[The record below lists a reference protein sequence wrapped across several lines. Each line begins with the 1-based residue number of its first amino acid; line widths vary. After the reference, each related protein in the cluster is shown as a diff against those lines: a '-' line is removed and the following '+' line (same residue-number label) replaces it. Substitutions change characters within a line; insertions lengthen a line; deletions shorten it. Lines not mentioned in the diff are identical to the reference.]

1 MPNQE
6 TDKLVWRPSGLPLT
20 DEERKDIGAHERLQ
34 AAHSPSL
41 YVADRERRL
50 AHIAAFE
57 RGETDDPVPPADDVP
72 ATVRVVPRKYL
83 VHWGWM
89 LQRTEEFTD
98 FQRSL
103 EFYVDH
109 KGGPCGARVTGEGY
123 DADWDEGDFR
133 EVADGLT
140 DEERE
145 RVEEIT

>member
-20 DEERKDIGAHERLQ
+20 EEDRKVIAVHERLH
-34 AAHSPSL
+34 AVRNPSL
-41 YVADRERRL
+41 PMADRERRL

-57 RGETDDPVPPADDVP
+57 RGETDDPLPSPDGVPP
-72 ATVRVVPRKYL
+72 TVRVVPKRYW

-98 FQRSL
+98 FGRAL
-103 EFYVDH
+103 DHYADH

-123 DADWDEGDFR
+123 DADHDEDGFR
-133 EVADGLT
+133 EASDGLT
-140 DEERE
+140 DDERE
-145 RVEEIT
+145 RVEALP